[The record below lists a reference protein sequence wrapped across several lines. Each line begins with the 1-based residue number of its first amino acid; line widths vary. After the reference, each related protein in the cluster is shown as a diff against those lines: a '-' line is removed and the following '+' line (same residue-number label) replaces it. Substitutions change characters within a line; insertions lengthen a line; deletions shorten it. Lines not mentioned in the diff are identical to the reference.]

1 MIKLREKE
9 RNRGGVGKRERR
21 GKGKT
26 KRSFQ
31 GRTNTSGKCQAFRA
45 AFCKFQSQCLN
56 EHLQTP
62 MVSLRFHFRGA
73 FVISS
78 LDNFTLKLTFSPKF
92 TGLTIL
98 WNFPQLHM
106 LLPAPLPVFSSGSF
120 SYTLGDNADMLWDSS
135 SAFSMHTTLP

>member
-1 MIKLREKE
+1 MELEKE
-9 RNRGGVGKRERR
+9 KGGGKARLRGASKEEQ
-21 GKGKT
+21 T
-26 KRSFQ
+26 PQ
-31 GRTNTSGKCQAFRA
+31 GSVKLSGQLFANFKA
-45 AFCKFQSQCLN
+45 SVLN

-73 FVISS
+73 FVINS

-92 TGLTIL
+92 TGLTTL
-98 WNFPQLHM
+98 WNFPRLHM

-120 SYTLGDNADMLWDSS
+120 SHTLGDNADMLWDSS